1 MLRALH
7 HHESLATRRI
17 FVVVIALVVALRVA
31 VPVTAMAADGSVT
44 LCLGTERL
52 VLGPDGGA
60 DGTDPPRVEPCP
72 DFQLAAD
79 AARPAPLPSAPL
91 HALAGTL
98 GPGEAQ
104 AMPRTEAPSGYR
116 PRAPPQGV

>member
-1 MLRALH
+1 MLSTLH
-7 HHESLATRRI
+7 DRESLAARRL
-17 FVVVIALVVALRVA
+17 FVVVMALVLAVRVV
-31 VPVTAMAADGSVT
+31 VPVTATAADGSVT

-52 VLGPDGGA
+52 VLSPDGG
-60 DGTDPPRVEPCP
+60 GETDPPRVEPCP
-72 DFQLAAD
+72 NFTLAAD
-79 AARPAPLPSAPL
+79 AALPAPLPSAPL

-104 AMPRTEAPSGYR
+104 AMPRTEAPSAYR